1 MPKQLR
7 NVRYLPLDLKN
18 SCVMLR
24 NVRYLPLDLKNSC
37 VMFAICNFI
46 SQKATITNERKPML
60 IRTTEFA
67 QTKRRLQVAND
78 NLSTH
83 TTLRVQA

>member
-1 MPKQLR
+1 MPTGTQTLIKAVARLPKQ
-7 NVRYLPLDLKN
+7 
-18 SCVMLR
+18 LR